1 MEISPAESTNLPV
14 IIKRL
19 KEYYLNGS
27 NVIKQ
32 SNDQGFLNVS
42 LIRLVPMKGQ
52 KKRER
57 GSLSIFDRSLEFS
70 SIS

>member
-42 LIRLVPMKGQ
+42 IIYLTERESKSRQLIPCSYL
-52 KKRER
+52 
-57 GSLSIFDRSLEFS
+57 
-70 SIS
+70 